1 MKTAAIPAV
10 RVPPE
15 LRQAAEELLADGET
29 LSGFVED
36 AVRRNV
42 EYRQAQAAFVARG
55 LASRDAARS
64 SPSPAPA
71 SSNRPFVRSCQKASS
86 APNICS
92 SMEWWTWL

>member
-15 LRQAAEELLADGET
+15 LRQAAEELLIDGET

-42 EYRQAQAAFVARG
+42 DYRRAQAAFVARG
-55 LASRDAARS
+55 LVSRDSARASGRYVKATTVLSKLERRLKNARKKAAI
-64 SPSPAPA
+64 A
-71 SSNRPFVRSCQKASS
+71 K
-86 APNICS
+86 
-92 SMEWWTWL
+92 

>member
-15 LRQAAEELLADGET
+15 LRQAAEELLAEGET

-42 EYRQAQAAFVARG
+42 EYRRAQIEFVARG
-55 LASRDAARS
+55 LASRDAAR
-64 SPSPAPA
+64 A
-71 SSNRPFVRSCQKASS
+71 SGRYITAATVLGKLDRRLKIARKKSAS
-86 APNICS
+86 AK
-92 SMEWWTWL
+92 

>member
-15 LRQAAEELLADGET
+15 LRQAAEELLAEGET

-55 LASRDAARS
+55 LASRDAAR
-64 SPSPAPA
+64 A
-71 SSNRPFVRSCQKASS
+71 SGRYVKAATVLGKLKRRLANANKKS
-86 APNICS
+86 AA
-92 SMEWWTWL
+92 TK

>member
-15 LRQAAEELLADGET
+15 LRQAAEELLVDGET

-42 EYRQAQAAFVARG
+42 EYRRAQAAFVTRG
-55 LASRDAARS
+55 LASRDAAR
-64 SPSPAPA
+64 A
-71 SSNRPFVRSCQKASS
+71 SGRYVKA
-86 APNICS
+86 ATVLGKLDRRLMNARKKAAGVK
-92 SMEWWTWL
+92 

>member
-42 EYRQAQAAFVARG
+42 EYRRAQTAFVARG
-55 LASRDAARS
+55 LASRDAAH
-64 SPSPAPA
+64 A
-71 SSNRPFVRSCQKASS
+71 SGHYIKAATVLGKLNRRLTNARKKTA
-86 APNICS
+86 AAK
-92 SMEWWTWL
+92 

>member
-42 EYRQAQAAFVARG
+42 EYRQAQAAFIERG
-55 LASRDAARS
+55 LASRDAAR
-64 SPSPAPA
+64 A
-71 SSNRPFVRSCQKASS
+71 SGRYVKASTVLGKLKRRLTT
-86 APNICS
+86 AHKKAAAAR
-92 SMEWWTWL
+92 

>member
-15 LRQAAEELLADGET
+15 LRQAAEELLAEGET

-42 EYRQAQAAFVARG
+42 EYRRAQTEFIARG
-55 LASRDAARS
+55 LASRDAAR
-64 SPSPAPA
+64 A
-71 SSNRPFVRSCQKASS
+71 SGRYVKAATVLGKLERRLKS
-86 APNICS
+86 ARKKVAIAK
-92 SMEWWTWL
+92 

>member
-1 MKTAAIPAV
+1 MHGEAMKTAAIPAV

-15 LRQAAEELLADGET
+15 LRQAAEELLAEGET

-55 LASRDAARS
+55 LAARDAAR
-64 SPSPAPA
+64 A
-71 SSNRPFVRSCQKASS
+71 SGRYVKAATVLGKLKRRLTRARTKAAS
-86 APNICS
+86 A
-92 SMEWWTWL
+92 E

>member
-15 LRQAAEELLADGET
+15 LRQAAEELLAEGET

-42 EYRQAQAAFVARG
+42 EYRRAQTEFVARG
-55 LASRDAARS
+55 LASRDAAR
-64 SPSPAPA
+64 A
-71 SSNRPFVRSCQKASS
+71 SGRYITAATVLGKLDRRLKIARKKSAS
-86 APNICS
+86 AK
-92 SMEWWTWL
+92 

>member
-15 LRQAAEELLADGET
+15 LRQAAEELLAEGET

-42 EYRQAQAAFVARG
+42 EYRQAQAAFIERG
-55 LASRDAARS
+55 LASRDAAR
-64 SPSPAPA
+64 A
-71 SSNRPFVRSCQKASS
+71 SGRYVKASTVLGKIKRRL
-86 APNICS
+86 ANARNKPAIVK
-92 SMEWWTWL
+92 

>member
-36 AVRRNV
+36 SVRRNV
-42 EYRQAQAAFVARG
+42 EYRRAQTAFVARG
-55 LASRDAARS
+55 LASRDAAS
-64 SPSPAPA
+64 A
-71 SSNRPFVRSCQKASS
+71 SGRYVKAGTVLGKLERRLKT
-86 APNICS
+86 ARKKAAIAK
-92 SMEWWTWL
+92 

>member
-15 LRQAAEELLADGET
+15 LRRAAEELLADGET

-42 EYRQAQAAFVARG
+42 DYRRAQAEFIARG
-55 LASRDAARS
+55 LASRDAAR
-64 SPSPAPA
+64 A
-71 SSNRPFVRSCQKASS
+71 SGRYVKASTVLGKLNRRL
-86 APNICS
+86 ANARKKAAIGK
-92 SMEWWTWL
+92 